1 MDDVIKKLKALD
13 DRYPWCS
20 DIEDIEIIVI
30 SAEGVYESY
39 SELADPI
46 SGPYILSEEDYN
58 NLINVAHE
66 SDLDDMDFDPEEA
79 PEMFNAGCEPGVSY
93 FKWSES
99 LPGDDDFHEWDEIF
113 SEYADMLIENSDPTP
128 WGDVAENYAQ
138 ELYEAVNYAKQ
149 GYTGWHEVPDEER
162 PSGS

>member
-1 MDDVIKKLKALD
+1 M
-13 DRYPWCS
+13 
-20 DIEDIEIIVI
+20 
-30 SAEGVYESY
+30 
-39 SELADPI
+39 
-46 SGPYILSEEDYN
+46 
-58 NLINVAHE
+58 
-66 SDLDDMDFDPEEA
+66 
-79 PEMFNAGCEPGVSY
+79 SY

-162 PSGS
+162 LSGS